1 MYLVWVLFL
10 LNLFYFILGIL
21 VYYDVFVYGMV
32 NMLLCNKMEKILFEL
47 DFFNFVVSL
56 FICKN
61 IFFLNINVE
70 FLLFDEYCNISEWLN
85 FIFQVECY
93 DLIIKVINLIY

>member
-1 MYLVWVLFL
+1 
-10 LNLFYFILGIL
+10 
-21 VYYDVFVYGMV
+21 
-32 NMLLCNKMEKILFEL
+32 MLLCNKMEKILFEL

-85 FIFQVECY
+85 FIF
-93 DLIIKVINLIY
+93 